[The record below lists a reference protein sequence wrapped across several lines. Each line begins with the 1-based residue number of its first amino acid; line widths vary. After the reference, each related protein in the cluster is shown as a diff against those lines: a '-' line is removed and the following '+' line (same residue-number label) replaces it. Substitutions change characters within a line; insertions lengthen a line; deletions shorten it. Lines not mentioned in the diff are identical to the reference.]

1 MKEYESTIVKI
12 VEKSKFQEVLLCKNA
27 RNFDVLQ
34 TNRSTQIRNSIID
47 NQLEGGCALL
57 DHRSY
62 GTIIR
67 ANNDM
72 VPCAQKTLL
81 AYIKADWKFLNDY
94 ITESSSK
101 PYSYS
106 NVGKQ
111 VRHCYNWVRE
121 IIDSPSVPKHRSNQT
136 LG

>member
-1 MKEYESTIVKI
+1 MKEYESIIVKI
-12 VEKSKFQEVLLCKNA
+12 VEKSKFQELLLCKNA

-34 TNRSTQIRNSIID
+34 ANRSTQIRNSVIG
-47 NQLEGGCALL
+47 NQLEGACALS

-62 GTIIR
+62 GTVII

-72 VPCAQKTLL
+72 VPSTRKTLL
-81 AYIKADWKFLNDY
+81 AYIKAYRKFLIDY

-121 IIDSPSVPKHRSNQT
+121 IIDSPSVNQT
-136 LG
+136 